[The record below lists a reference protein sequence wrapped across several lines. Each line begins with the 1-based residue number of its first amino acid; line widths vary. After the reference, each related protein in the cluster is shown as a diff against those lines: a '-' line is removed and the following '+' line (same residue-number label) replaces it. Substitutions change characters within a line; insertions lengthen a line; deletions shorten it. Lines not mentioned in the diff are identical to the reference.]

1 MQTPVQN
8 QQEAIAHQTFLAL
21 MWALSHPGRIQA
33 GVSTVVSS
41 QETFIA
47 IGEALLDLETTFYT
61 PDTQDSTLSRLL
73 SRTKARPTSAAV
85 ARYHFYESLDDKA
98 LMGIEM
104 APVGDMLYPDRG
116 ATLVIN
122 CTLGDANEG
131 KGFTFSGPGIQ
142 TTHHIQIGGLPDRFW
157 EIRESRLNYPLG
169 WDIFLVDGGQIVG
182 IPRTTV
188 VSVQ

>member
-8 QQEAIAHQTFLAL
+8 QQEALAHQTFLAL
-21 MWALSHPGRIQA
+21 MWALSHPGKVQVGQPA
-33 GVSTVVSS
+33 TGSS

-61 PDTQDSTLSRLL
+61 PDSTLGPRL
-73 SRTKARPTSAAV
+73 SRTKARATAATV
-85 ARYHFYESLDDKA
+85 ARYHFYGELDDKA

-116 ATLVIN
+116 ATLIIGCDLEN
-122 CTLGDANEG
+122 GEEFTL
-131 KGFTFSGPGIQ
+131 SGPGIK
-142 TTHHIQIGGLPDRFW
+142 TTNTVRIGRLPDRFW
-157 EIRESRLNYPLG
+157 EIREIRLNYPLG
-169 WDIFLVDGGQIVG
+169 WDIFLVDGAKIVG

-188 VSVQ
+188 VSRSVGQ